1 MDRVDRLPKQIYAI
15 AGAIALLVILGI
27 SFLLWPLSGEKFNKD
42 AWQRTI
48 TEKESSTC
56 YRGNMAK
63 DIIKNS
69 LSAEMKEQDVISLL
83 GKPDTNTGTGEIR
96 YILGMCSGLG
106 FDYDA
111 LHIYFKKSGELSHAK
126 IYQH

>member
-1 MDRVDRLPKQIYAI
+1 MDPVDRLPKQIYAI
-15 AGAIALLVILGI
+15 ASAIALLVFLGI
-27 SFLLWPLSGEKFNKD
+27 VFLLWPLSSEKFNKD

-48 TEKESSTC
+48 ADKESSTC

-63 DIIKNS
+63 DIVKNH
-69 LSAEMKEQDVISLL
+69 LSAEMKQQEIIALL
-83 GKPDTNTGTGEIR
+83 GTPDTDKGAGEIR

-111 LHIYFKKSGELSHAK
+111 LHIYFKKSGEFSHAK

>member
-1 MDRVDRLPKQIYAI
+1 MDRVDRSPKKIYAI
-15 AGAIALLVILGI
+15 AGAIALLVISGI
-27 SFLLWPLSGEKFNKD
+27 SFLLWPLSGEKLNKD

-48 TEKESSTC
+48 TDKESSTC
-56 YRGNMAK
+56 YRGEMAK
-63 DIIKNS
+63 DIIKNH
-69 LSAEMKEQDVISLL
+69 LSAGMKQQEIISLL
-83 GKPDTNTGTGEIR
+83 GKPDTDKGVDEIR

-111 LHIYFKKSGELSHAK
+111 LHIYFKKSGEFSHAK